1 MILVSIIVPAYNA
14 ERTLAEC
21 LYALAQQDYPALE
34 IIVVDDGS
42 TDRTGEIARDFEGV
56 TYIRQENAG
65 PAAARNR
72 GAAAAK
78 GAWLAFTDSDCVA
91 EPDWINQLMAKRE
104 PGVVGIGG
112 TYDIAN
118 PASLL
123 ARIIHAEI
131 IARHARLPVYV
142 DFLGSFNV
150 AYERAA
156 FEAVGGFDPAF
167 SQASGEDND
176 LAYRMIDAGGKLT
189 FTRFAIVKHYH
200 PERLLPYFKTQM
212 RHGYWRVAL
221 YKKHPKREQ
230 GDSYAGGWEMMAY
243 RAGAVLLV
251 ILLLTLV
258 DSALQERMVWRNIL
272 VILGA
277 EIFFLLC
284 SKLGVT
290 WAIFQTGTRT
300 EAFLYPLFACAR
312 DVPRILGAV
321 QGILRF
327 TLIRKT
333 TT

>member
-1 MILVSIIVPAYNA
+1 MILVSVIVPAYNA

-21 LYALAQQDYPALE
+21 LRALTQQDYPALE

-42 TDRTGEIARDFEGV
+42 TDRTGEIAQGFEGV

-91 EPDWINQLMAKRE
+91 EPDWINQLMAKCE

-112 TYDIAN
+112 TYGIAN
-118 PASLL
+118 PGSLL

-156 FEAVGGFDPAF
+156 FESVGGFDPAF

-189 FTRFAIVKHYH
+189 FTRFAVVNHYH
-200 PERLLPYFKTQM
+200 PERVLPYFKTQM
-212 RHGYWRVAL
+212 RHGFWRVAL

-243 RAGAVLLV
+243 RAGAVLLGMLLC
-251 ILLLTLV
+251 IAAISLYYGHLNWSMLLGLLTGAALLL
-258 DSALQERMVWRNIL
+258 
-272 VILGA
+272 
-277 EIFFLLC
+277 FC

-290 WAIFQTGTRT
+290 RMMLRSGART
-300 EAFLYPLFACAR
+300 EALLYPLFACAR

-327 TLIRKT
+327 TLFRKPVA
-333 TT
+333 

>member
-1 MILVSIIVPAYNA
+1 MILVSVIVPAYNA

-21 LYALAQQDYPALE
+21 LHALTQQDYPALE

-42 TDRTGEIARDFEGV
+42 TDRTGEIAQRFDGV

-91 EPDWINQLMAKRE
+91 APDWINQLMAKRE

-112 TYDIAN
+112 TYGIAN

-123 ARIIHAEI
+123 ARIIHTEI
-131 IARHARLPVYV
+131 VARHARQPVYV

-189 FTRFAIVKHYH
+189 FTRFAVVKHYH
-200 PERLLPYFKTQM
+200 PERLFPYFKTQM

-221 YKKHPKREQ
+221 YKKHPKREE

-243 RAGAVLLV
+243 RAWVGMSIFIPLAATQSIFQRDWAPIVGTFTGLM
-251 ILLLTLV
+251 
-258 DSALQERMVWRNIL
+258 MVY
-272 VILGA
+272 VS
-277 EIFFLLC
+277 

-290 WAIFQTGTRT
+290 WAMLCTGAIT
-300 EAFLYPLFACAR
+300 EALLYPLFACAR
-312 DVPRILGAV
+312 DVPRILGAA

-327 TLIRKT
+327 TVFRKPT
-333 TT
+333 A